1 MSVPSFSAQPS
12 VRADKT
18 EGTFFIHG
26 APILKGKRVPK
37 RKRPTSKDVE
47 DRQNASFHMHWRASR
62 DQRLQ
67 LVTPVVSATDR
78 LKALRER
85 VLAKMTCGETLPDA

>member
-1 MSVPSFSAQPS
+1 MPS
-12 VRADKT
+12 VGARPAFEFCNRSSSNGVPAT
-18 EGTFFIHG
+18 TF
-26 APILKGKRVPK
+26 KGKRVPK

-67 LVTPVVSATDR
+67 LVTLVVSATDR